1 MPERDSN
8 VFQDYPENIPIL
20 LQKNPRLFHK
30 YSLKK
35 LFGGKI
41 GQSLISRSKLF
52 KSIAAML
59 KGGWAR
65 SGQALSMEAN
75 YSYNIPKLKN
85 SIPSNKPRKV
95 LTSFADKISRVGWA
109 E

>member
-1 MPERDSN
+1 
-8 VFQDYPENIPIL
+8 
-20 LQKNPRLFHK
+20 
-30 YSLKK
+30 
-35 LFGGKI
+35 
-41 GQSLISRSKLF
+41 
-52 KSIAAML
+52 ML

-75 YSYNIPKLKN
+75 YSYNIPKHKN